1 MNLANH
7 GVGSGATDF
16 DGYDSYIK
24 EVLKDQKIWRCLYEG
39 YMGVNWKET
48 SVECDDDWYFV
59 TKVVVHCLVN
69 NESPKS
75 TYKVADRILGSD
87 LALGLTLKDLQ
98 RRGKKILDEAEN
110 LYWKAKNG
118 TEKYREATVELQKN
132 GNLYIN
138 DKYVIQEYKL
148 NANKE
153 IGSYDVN
160 LSKFPSGT
168 TYEKSGNIVKIKIPK
183 QNIKDDING
192 TIYVMNAKVK
202 TCPAFYAEA
211 ERDDYQDYVIAAD
224 PFEKTSTKTNLKINS
239 DTANLK
245 IIKTDEK
252 TEEKLPNIKFNIR
265 YENGENIGDFITDKN
280 GTIFI
285 ENLKPRKSCYNRTRN
300 R

>member
-1 MNLANH
+1 
-7 GVGSGATDF
+7 
-16 DGYDSYIK
+16 
-24 EVLKDQKIWRCLYEG
+24 
-39 YMGVNWKET
+39 
-48 SVECDDDWYFV
+48 
-59 TKVVVHCLVN
+59 
-69 NESPKS
+69 
-75 TYKVADRILGSD
+75 
-87 LALGLTLKDLQ
+87 
-98 RRGKKILDEAEN
+98 
-110 LYWKAKNG
+110 
-118 TEKYREATVELQKN
+118 
-132 GNLYIN
+132 
-138 DKYVIQEYKL
+138 
-148 NANKE
+148 
-153 IGSYDVN
+153 
-160 LSKFPSGT
+160 
-168 TYEKSGNIVKIKIPK
+168 
-183 QNIKDDING
+183 
-192 TIYVMNAKVK
+192 MNAKVK

>member
-1 MNLANH
+1 MNLVNH

-24 EVLKDQKIWRCLYEG
+24 EVLKDQAIWRCLYEG

-75 TYKVADRILGSD
+75 AYSVADRIVESD
-87 LALGLTLKDLQ
+87 LEMGLTLKDLQ
-98 RRGKKILDEAEN
+98 RRGQKVLEEAEK

-118 TEKYREATVELQKN
+118 TEEYREATVELQKD
-132 GNLYIN
+132 GNL
-138 DKYVIQEYKL
+138 
-148 NANKE
+148 
-153 IGSYDVN
+153 N
-160 LSKFPSGT
+160 LSNFPSGT
-168 TYEKSGNIVKIKIPK
+168 TYEKNGNIVKIKIPK

-192 TIYVMNAKVK
+192 TIYVTNAKVK

-224 PFEKTSTKTNLKINS
+224 PYEKTSTKTNLKINS

-285 ENLKPRKSCYNRTRN
+285 ENLKPRKSDYNRTRN